1 MRLRMWRRHM
11 PQGTERET
19 GRGKGERARPFPARL
34 AGVLRRIIGAPDY
47 ESYLEHCR
55 AAGHPPRLSEPDYV
69 AQFFEAKGKGVRCC

>member
-1 MRLRMWRRHM
+1 M

-47 ESYLEHCR
+47 ESYLEHYR